1 MRNVWFTGAIAA
13 LFAAGIAVAAD
24 TKDKDKKAEKKP
36 EAKATV
42 APKPTDKA
50 NEKGI
55 ILQNQGGKGA
65 TTAAPKSTSQANEK
79 GIILQNQGTKGS
91 DKAII
96 LQNQG
101 AKAPPAKTN
110 KAVTPGS

>member
-1 MRNVWFTGAIAA
+1 MRNVWITAA
-13 LFAAGIAVAAD
+13 MAVLCAAGIAVAAD
-24 TKDKDKKAEKKP
+24 TKEKEKAKP
-36 EAKATV
+36 AAAPAKSTTPAATT

-55 ILQNQGGKGA
+55 ILQNQGA
-65 TTAAPKSTSQANEK
+65 
-79 GIILQNQGTKGS
+79 KGS

-101 AKAPPAKTN
+101 AKAPAADAAKKST
-110 KAVTPGS
+110 KAATPQ

>member
-24 TKDKDKKAEKKP
+24 TKDKDKKIEKKP
-36 EAKATV
+36 EVKAAS

-55 ILQNQGGKGA
+55 ILQNQGAKGSDKA
-65 TTAAPKSTSQANEK
+65 
-79 GIILQNQGTKGS
+79 IILQNQGAKGS

>member
-1 MRNVWFTGAIAA
+1 MRNVWFIGAIAA

-55 ILQNQGGKGA
+55 ILQNQGA
-65 TTAAPKSTSQANEK
+65 
-79 GIILQNQGTKGS
+79 KGS

>member
-1 MRNVWFTGAIAA
+1 MRNVWITAA
-13 LFAAGIAVAAD
+13 MAVLCAAGIAVAAD
-24 TKDKDKKAEKKP
+24 TKEKEKAKP
-36 EAKATV
+36 ATPAATT

-55 ILQNQGGKGA
+55 ILQNQGAKGSDKA
-65 TTAAPKSTSQANEK
+65 
-79 GIILQNQGTKGS
+79 IILQNQGAKGS

-101 AKAPPAKTN
+101 AKAPAADAAKKST
-110 KAVTPGS
+110 KAATPQ